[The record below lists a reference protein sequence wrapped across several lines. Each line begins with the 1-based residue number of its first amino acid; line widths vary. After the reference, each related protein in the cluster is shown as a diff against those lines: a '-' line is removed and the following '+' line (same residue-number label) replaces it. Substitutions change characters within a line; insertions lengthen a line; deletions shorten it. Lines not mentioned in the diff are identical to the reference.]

1 MKITW
6 LYAAVIGLMSVAVV
20 SCDKERTNVNT
31 PTDNGPVIGGKGGLA
46 TLKITAMDD
55 TLAIDSCK
63 IYIKY
68 NAVQMPIQFDDSAMC
83 SFVDLK
89 PPVVTFP
96 GLKKGTYYLYAKGWN
111 IYESTTVHGGMPYTI
126 VHDTMATFTL
136 QIPVQP
142 IK

>member
-6 LYAAVIGLMSVAVV
+6 LFAAVLGLFSVAMVA
-20 SCDKERTNVNT
+20 CDKDDNVT
-31 PTDNGPVIGGKGGLA
+31 VPDNGPVIGGKGGLA
-46 TLKITAMDD
+46 TLKISAMDD

-68 NAVQMPIQFDDSAMC
+68 NATQMPTSFDDSTVC
-83 SFVDLK
+83 TFVDQK

-96 GLKKGTYYLYAKGWN
+96 NLKKGSYYLYAKGWN
-111 IYESTTVHGGMPYTI
+111 IYKSQTVHGGIPYTI
-126 VHDTMATFTL
+126 VHDTLATYTM

>member
-6 LYAAVIGLMSVAVV
+6 LYAAVLGLFSVAMVA
-20 SCDKERTNVNT
+20 CDKDDDNVT
-31 PTDNGPVIGGKGGLA
+31 VPGETPVIGGKGGLA
-46 TLKITAMDD
+46 TLKISAMDD

-68 NAVQMPIQFDDSAMC
+68 NAIQMPTSFDDSAAC
-83 SFVDLK
+83 TFVDLK
-89 PPVVTFP
+89 APVVTFP
-96 GLKKGTYYLYAKGWN
+96 NLKKGSYYLYAKGWN
-111 IYESTTVHGGMPYTI
+111 IYESKTVHGGIPYTI
-126 VHDTMATFTL
+126 VHDTLATFTI